1 MAQRFGG
8 AHSPNSSAQSKT
20 SSPLKGKKPRRAGG
34 RVNALFLAALPLA
47 IRAFFLD
54 AGAMALAFAAFGTL
68 VLAAWLTREG
78 LAAQDA
84 YDERKVAR
92 RPALPRKMFGSV
104 LTAIAFYLATVA
116 DAPNLFSPLIF
127 AVLGGALHS
136 FAFGFDPMTN
146 KGMEGID
153 EFQQDRVAR
162 VVDEGEK
169 HLAAMRDAILRT
181 EDRTLVA
188 RVETFQA
195 IARDMFR
202 TVEEDPRDLT
212 KARKYLGVYLS
223 GATDATAKF
232 ADIYA
237 RNQDTQARA
246 DYEALLDDL
255 ETNFADR
262 TKSMLVDDKT
272 DLDIEIEVLRDRLDR
287 EATRHV

>member
-8 AHSPNSSAQSKT
+8 AHSPNATPNTPK

-47 IRAFFLD
+47 VRAFFLD
-54 AGAMALAFAAFGTL
+54 AGAMALALVAFGTL
-68 VLAAWLTREG
+68 ILAAWLTREG

-92 RPALPRKMFGSV
+92 RPALPRKMIGSV
-104 LTAIAFYLATVA
+104 LTAIAFYLATLA

-136 FAFGFDPMTN
+136 FAFGFDPMKN

-162 VVDEGEK
+162 VVNEGEK

-188 RVETFQA
+188 RVEAFQTV
-195 IARDMFR
+195 ARDMFR

-212 KARKYLGVYLS
+212 KARRYLGVYLS

-237 RNQDTQARA
+237 RNQDPAARA

-262 TKSMLVDDKT
+262 TKSLLVDDKT

>member
-8 AHSPNSSAQSKT
+8 AHSPNSSAQPNT

-34 RVNALFLAALPLA
+34 RVNALFLAALPLV

-54 AGAMALAFAAFGTL
+54 AGAMALAFVAFGTL
-68 VLAAWLTREG
+68 ILAAWLTREG

-92 RPALPRKMFGSV
+92 RPAWPRKMTGSV
-104 LTAIAFYLATVA
+104 LTAVAFYLATLA
-116 DAPNLFSPLIF
+116 DAPNVFLPLIF
-127 AVLGGALHS
+127 AVLGGVLHS
-136 FAFGFDPMTN
+136 FAFGFDPMKN

-181 EDRTLVA
+181 EDRGLVA
-188 RVETFQA
+188 RVEAFQS

-212 KARKYLGVYLS
+212 KARRYLGVYLS

-237 RNQDTQARA
+237 RNQDVQARA

-262 TKSMLVDDKT
+262 TKFLLADDKT